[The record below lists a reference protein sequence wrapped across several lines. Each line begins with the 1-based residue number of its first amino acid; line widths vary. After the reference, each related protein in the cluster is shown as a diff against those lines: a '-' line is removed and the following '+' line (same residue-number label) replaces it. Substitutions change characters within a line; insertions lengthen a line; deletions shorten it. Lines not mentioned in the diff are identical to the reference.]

1 MHENSAAKAVPS
13 LYRCFEDHQ
22 PMNYPV
28 ISVCMRRCASAGKPG
43 TYLQAPQA
51 IDRVVCDCAV
61 GGDADAIV
69 PALVAAGGF
78 ALFTG
83 RLRCLKSFG
92 YRRVVKCVARKQNF
106 AVQTHAH
113 RVCANLQ
120 AKRCTAPTVGRNS
133 AELSAAAR
141 SPVIF
146 GGWCCANV
154 AKRSTDLMKKKNVRQ
169 PLT

>member
-1 MHENSAAKAVPS
+1 MQENSAANALPV
-13 LYRCFEDHQ
+13 LYRCFEHHQ
-22 PMNYPV
+22 PMNYSV
-28 ISVCMRRCASAGKPG
+28 TSVCMRRCASAGKPVIPV
-43 TYLQAPQA
+43 QVPPA
-51 IDRVVCDCAV
+51 INRLVCNCGD
-61 GGDADAIV
+61 GDAVLLA
-69 PALVAAGGF
+69 PVAAGDF
-78 ALFTG
+78 AVFTAQ
-83 RLRCLKSFG
+83 LRWLKPFG

-120 AKRCTAPTVGRNS
+120 AKRCTDPTVGRNS

-146 GGWCCANV
+146 EGLCCANV
-154 AKRSTDLMKKKNVRQ
+154 AKRSADLMKKNVRQ